1 MNNGYYLVL
10 GLGSMGKRRVRN
22 LLTNKRKNIIGIDER
37 EDRRNETENLY
48 GIKTLSSLDH
58 LDIDVINQ
66 IVGMLVCLPPHKHDI
81 GFNFS
86 LKNHIPCF
94 VEASVLSEGLRETL
108 QLAKE
113 KNITICP
120 SCTLHF
126 HPAVQIIKS
135 IVESKELGEVTN
147 VIHTSGQYLPDWH
160 SYEKV
165 SEYYVSRKET
175 GGARE
180 IVPFELTWLTKI
192 FGFPESVNAIVK
204 KTIVIEGAEEI
215 DDTYNILF
223 EFPKMIMNL
232 NVDVVSRRA
241 SRLLFINLEVGQI
254 RWDWEKKYIEIFN
267 GDKNTLDKKHFE
279 LKESSP
285 GYNPNISDTMYVHE
299 IEAFI
304 NSIEDPNNQF
314 PNSLE
319 EDIKVLQL
327 LEFAEEA
334 YKKKKTIF
342 IQ

>member
-1 MNNGYYLVL
+1 
-10 GLGSMGKRRVRN
+10 MGKRRIRN
-22 LLTNKRKNIIGIDER
+22 LLTNNKKNIIGIDER
-37 EDRRNETENLY
+37 LDRRKEAENLY
-48 GIKTLSSLDH
+48 GIETFSSLNSIDCE
-58 LDIDVINQ
+58 IKKDVI
-66 IVGMLVCLPPHKHDI
+66 GMLICLPPHKHDI

-86 LKNHIPCF
+86 IQNRIPCF
-94 VEASVLSEGLRETL
+94 VEASVLSEGLQETL
-108 QLAKE
+108 HLAQE

-120 SCTLHF
+120 SCTLLF
-126 HPAVQIIKS
+126 HPAIQIIKS
-135 IVESKELGEVTN
+135 LIESEELGKVTN

-160 SYEKV
+160 TYEKV

-192 FGFPESVNAIVK
+192 FGFPESVHGIVK

-223 EFPKMIMNL
+223 EYPKMIINL
-232 NVDVVSRRA
+232 NVDVVARRA
-241 SRLLFINLEVGQI
+241 SRLLFINLEFGQI
-254 RWDWEKKYIEIFN
+254 RWNWEEKYIEIFDGN
-267 GDKNTLDKKHFE
+267 KKKLNLRHFE

-285 GYNPNISDTMYVHE
+285 GYNSNISDTMYVQE

-304 NSIEDPNNQF
+304 NSIENQNIQF

-327 LEFAEEA
+327 LEFTEES

-342 IQ
+342 IE